1 MGAIVYQ
8 ITGDQNPYMVQLLP
22 GFPAV
27 VVNMPGIYQITD
39 VPNGNYTLKITDK
52 NGCVNEI
59 PVSGSEY
66 TTTTTTE
73 ISTTTTTIIVQVV
86 PCNMVMFVDNAGFYK
101 RDYEITLSSDFGF
114 VALNFSVGSV
124 PARFVLNYD
133 GVDVIDSGYHGNSSY
148 QASLTAALALLGES
162 DAIID
167 TNTEYGLSFIKT
179 TDSEFAILSV
189 YSPLNNASGTFSVSC
204 VDSSYNTTFEGV
216 FDEHL
221 CILSNTTTTTT
232 TTTTEVTTTTTTLQ
246 CIGTEERDFITNL
259 ASKTVIRN
267 FICRFEEIPVG
278 FVDVYRMTETS
289 PDVWVKTPVAYTYN
303 EEDWLTVYGFEI
315 QIDDSEDLSGV
326 IVEYE
331 FEEQTR

>member
-27 VVNMPGIYQITD
+27 VVNMPGTYQITD
-39 VPNGNYTLKITDK
+39 VPNGNYTLRITDK

-59 PVSGSEY
+59 PVSVSEY
-66 TTTTTTE
+66 TTTTTTTE

-86 PCNMVMFVDNAGFYK
+86 PCNMVLFVDNAGFYK
-101 RDYEITLSSDFGF
+101 RDYEITLSSDLGF
-114 VALNFSVGSV
+114 VALNFSVGSIPV
-124 PARFVLNYD
+124 RFVLNYD
-133 GVDVIDSGYHGNSSY
+133 GADVIDSGYHGSSSY
-148 QASLTAALALLGES
+148 QAALTAALALLGEP
-162 DAIID
+162 DAVID
-167 TNTEYGLSFIKT
+167 TNTEYGLSFIKAT
-179 TDSEFAILSV
+179 TSEFAILSV
-189 YSPLNNASGTFSVSC
+189 YSPLNNATGTFSVSC

-232 TTTTEVTTTTTTLQ
+232 TEVTTTTTTLQ
-246 CIGTEERDFITNL
+246 CIGIEERDFITNL
-259 ASKTVIRN
+259 ASRTVTRD

-278 FVDVYRMTETS
+278 MVSVYRYVVIDEGVVKQ
-289 PDVWVKTPVAYTYN
+289 DVLHYFNADT
-303 EEDWLTVYGFEI
+303 WLTIYGFELT
-315 QIDDSEDLSGV
+315 IDDSEDLSGV

-331 FEEQTR
+331 FEKQTR